1 MRNKLC
7 LLALLWMGLTP
18 ARSQTI
24 TNLVDAFNTN
34 SYPNGS
40 ITNEWFNWFGG
51 AFQSLSLDPAMDAA
65 TNAAS
70 GSMKI
75 VSDYP
80 VTTDQ
85 FTVWNGINGF
95 NPGLNGFHYT
105 NFQCSVRFAPG
116 SATNS
121 SGRFGN
127 LEFGVPTPGYGQHYL
142 GSISISATNTN
153 WVQVNIPINASAN
166 TNLQSITGLLIHI
179 WGAGLVGPST
189 LWVDNIRFIGPSGT
203 NAGTVTVGVTNR
215 HQTLDGFGAATA
227 FYQNWLTAHPYRNE
241 IYTNMFTGLGLDIL
255 RLGNWFRYPGSTNF
269 DNDSLQIVTN
279 ATRVRGE
286 PIPILMSSWSPPASL
301 KSNGQEGGGG
311 TLATNASGG
320 FVYTNFGNY
329 WFDAIKAYRSNGI
342 APTWISIQ
350 NEPDFEAG
358 WPTCKFLPN
367 EGVQNGTNYASYAL
381 ALAAVQHRITN
392 LPAPPKILGP
402 ELAGISGSTLQN
414 FCAALNPNHLYGVA
428 HHLYSGGS
436 PSAPDSFQSSMAA
449 AKNVL
454 PSKPKWQ
461 SEFSGGDGLQ
471 TAWLIHN
478 SLTVEEVTA
487 YLYWDLFW
495 DKAGLV
501 ALEHPWTPASWTNAP
516 PGTAT
521 QSRGYWLTPQYFAM
535 KHFSY
540 FTGPGFTRVAASGTD
555 TNNVLSS
562 AFISPDNH
570 RLTVVLIN
578 HNPYTPSAI
587 TLDWGGFQV
596 ATSAVYRT
604 WSTNNFASLGALT
617 NQQLLLP
624 TNSITTI
631 VLDGSA
637 LNIVAQP
644 VSVTNCPGTGATFSV
659 LTSPA
664 NVNFAWQFSTNG
676 GAGWIPVGVAGTN
689 TSYTTPANAA
699 DGTQYRVVVSDGLIT
714 NYSGS
719 ATLTRISPPVIVQQP
734 MDQSVLPGSAAA
746 FSVQAG
752 GGGTLSYQW
761 RRGGTNLLNGGG
773 VSGATSATL
782 VLGGVTPAD
791 HAAVFDCVVGNG
803 CQFTNSATATL
814 TVTNLL
820 LALQFDFEDGGA
832 TTTDSVQG
840 VSLNLVNSNGVATDF
855 HGAAGSGVAGV
866 GRGLNFTSS
875 TAQGGTGPLA
885 FTTNNTTL
893 SFGSFSNF
901 TLTVWMKPT
910 VPMTSANEYP
920 RFLVLGPAGMTDGSV
935 ADSLMMLGNARG
947 TPVQSGI
954 QTYADGSFTSTPN
967 TPPYGF
973 GVVDM
978 HTNRWTFL
986 AVTYDGSNWRL
997 YGGTESSGVTLV
1009 SQEAMPGAVINLA
1022 NSFSL
1027 FVGNRSSYNRAFKG
1041 HLDDVRFYLG
1051 AANVSD
1057 LEQARIAGGG
1067 SPPAVIGPGDAP
1079 LLFATTAGGQLVVH
1093 TTNSINGV
1101 LYILES
1107 TPNLAPVSW
1116 LPLATNVG
1124 NGGAFTNVISIQP
1137 GSNQFFRQRLSAP

>member
-34 SYPNGS
+34 SYPSSS
-40 ITNEWFNWFGG
+40 ITNEWSNWFGA
-51 AFQSLSLDPAMDAA
+51 AFQSLALDPALDAN

-75 VSDYP
+75 VANYP
-80 VTTDQ
+80 VATDQ

-105 NFQCSVRFAPG
+105 NFQCSVRFASG

-121 SGRFGN
+121 SGRFGT
-127 LEFGVPTPGYGQHYL
+127 LEFGVPTPSYGQHYF

-153 WVQVNIPINASAN
+153 WVQVNIPINANAN

-189 LWVDNIRFIGPSGT
+189 LWVDNIRFTGPSGT
-203 NAGTVTVGVTNR
+203 NAGTVTVSVTNR
-215 HQTLDGFGAATA
+215 HQVLDGFGAATA

-255 RLGNWFRYPGSTNF
+255 RLGNWFRYPSSTNF

-301 KSNGQEGGGG
+301 KSNGQEGNGG

-329 WFDAIKAYRSNGI
+329 WFDGIKAYRSNGI

-381 ALAAVQHRITN
+381 ALAAVHQRITN

-402 ELAGISGSTLQN
+402 ELAGISGSNLQN
-414 FCAALNPNHLYGVA
+414 FCAALNSNHLYGVA
-428 HHLYSGGS
+428 HHLYSGGT
-436 PSAPDSFQSSMAA
+436 PSAPDSFKTSMTA

-461 SEFSGGDGLQ
+461 SEFSGGDGIQ

-495 DKAGLV
+495 DKGGLV

-521 QSRGYWLTPQYFAM
+521 QSKGYWLTPQYFAM

-540 FTGPGFTRVAASGTD
+540 FTAPGYTRVAAAGTD

-562 AFISPDNH
+562 AFISPDNR
-570 RLTVVLIN
+570 RLTVMLIN
-578 HNPYTPSAI
+578 PNPYNPSTAA
-587 TLDWGGFQV
+587 LNWSGFQA
-596 ATSAVYRT
+596 ATSAVYQT
-604 WSTNNFASLGALT
+604 WGTNRFAFRGALT
-617 NQQLLLP
+617 NAQIFLP
-624 TNSITTI
+624 PNSITTI
-631 VLDGSA
+631 VLDGST

-644 VSVTNCPGTGATFSV
+644 VSQTICPGTAATFSV
-659 LTSPA
+659 VASPTNA
-664 NVNFAWQFSTNG
+664 NYAWQFSTNG
-676 GAGWIPVGVAGTN
+676 GAGWIPVGVTGTN
-689 TSYTTPANAA
+689 ASYTTLTNVVA
-699 DGTQYRVVVSDGLIT
+699 GTQYRVAVSDGLVT
-714 NYSGS
+714 NYSDS
-719 ATLTRISPPVIVQQP
+719 ATLTFFSAPVIVQSP
-734 MDQSVLPGSAAA
+734 ADQTVVPGGAAV
-746 FSVQAG
+746 FSLQAG

-761 RRGGTNLLNGGG
+761 RRSGTNLVNGGG
-773 VSGATSATL
+773 ISGATNPTL
-782 VLGGVTPAD
+782 TVSGLGYAD
-791 HAAVFDCVVGNG
+791 NGSVFDCVVGNG
-803 CQFTNSATATL
+803 CQFTNSAAATL
-814 TVTNLL
+814 TVTNTL
-820 LALQFDFEDGGA
+820 LALRFDFEDSGA
-832 TTTDSVQG
+832 TTTDLVHG
-840 VSLNLVNSNGVATDF
+840 VSLNLVNSSGIATDL
-855 HGAAGSGVAGV
+855 HGASGSGVAGA

-875 TAQGGTGPLA
+875 TSQGGTGPLA
-885 FTTNNTTL
+885 FTTNNTSF
-893 SFGSFSNF
+893 SFGSLSNY
-901 TLTVWMKPT
+901 TLTLWFKPA
-910 VPMTSANEYP
+910 SALPYGVYP
-920 RFLVLGPAGMTDGSV
+920 RLFIFGTNGTTDVFQNNGF
-935 ADSLMMLGNARG
+935 SLLGNAHLN
-947 TPVQSGI
+947 TNAAQPYFSAVQAYHNSA
-954 QTYADGSFTSTPN
+954 QTSTADFGSLPWSVNQWSFLALSYDGADWKLFRGSESQAAQLIGVQTN
-967 TPPYGF
+967 TP
-973 GVVDM
+973 
-978 HTNRWTFL
+978 
-986 AVTYDGSNWRL
+986 
-997 YGGTESSGVTLV
+997 GGPLNLG
-1009 SQEAMPGAVINLA
+1009 GA
-1022 NSFSL
+1022 FSL
-1027 FVGNRSSYNRAFKG
+1027 YLGNRSSNGRAFHG
-1041 HLDDVRFYLG
+1041 TLDDVRLYQGVLP
-1051 AANVSD
+1051 VEM
-1057 LEQARIAGGG
+1057 LETVRLSGGG
-1067 SPPAVIGPGDAP
+1067 SPPLVIGPGDAP
-1079 LLFATTAGGQLVVH
+1079 LLFATAAGGQIMVH
-1093 TTNSINGV
+1093 TTNSMPGV

-1107 TPNLAPVSW
+1107 APGLAPASW
-1116 LPLATNVG
+1116 LPLVTNVG
-1124 NGGAFTNVISIQP
+1124 NGNALTNVLPVQS
-1137 GSNQFFRQRLSAP
+1137 GANQFFRQRLSAP